1 MWKFAKYYVGNFH
14 NPSMIVQEICI
25 RCNWQ
30 QFYFHFLPHSLPRIH
45 SFVLNKCENW
55 TWRSPEDENNHQP
68 LDLQPKRGG
77 PDQHLVQQH
86 LQLHLHEE
94 QVPALNSTST
104 CLRGLRNVPN
114 FLNSQS
120 NDQLVTLECLIMA
133 RLCIEETHFAIAESV
148 NQSPSLFLFHS
159 FIKFNIL
166 DSVAESEHAITMSP
180 GIGSSAPSSVDW
192 PALWPTSASSPLF

>member
-1 MWKFAKYYVGNFH
+1 MKGKWNQSRFPVVHFVLCLGWHFINILTISNTSLYKSLVVVECNPFWFTTTKINALLALWKFAKYYVGNFH
-14 NPSMIVQEICI
+14 NPSLIVQEICI

-30 QFYFHFLPHSLPRIH
+30 QFYFHFLPHSLGFIH
-45 SFVLNKCENW
+45 SFW
-55 TWRSPEDENNHQP
+55 TNAKTEHEWWRSPEDENNHQP

-120 NDQLVTLECLIMA
+120 NDHDQLFTLECLILA
-133 RLCIEETHFAIAESV
+133 RLCI
-148 NQSPSLFLFHS
+148 
-159 FIKFNIL
+159 
-166 DSVAESEHAITMSP
+166 
-180 GIGSSAPSSVDW
+180 
-192 PALWPTSASSPLF
+192 